1 MIVLL
6 TSQLPYFLFGLIL
19 TVILCGVTIK
29 LSERYR
35 KPGNLI
41 NVQSSHEGPV
51 SRFGGLSIVTSTIA
65 VFILFYT
72 QSRFFDHQSI
82 LLVLTFSCAVFF
94 IGFIEDIV
102 GHIRPRFRILGVAV
116 LAATAGFY
124 LGWLESVN
132 IDVIDDL
139 VEENFLLAATI
150 TVFGVVG
157 LTNSFNLIDGL
168 NGLCVGTT
176 LAIIFVLIYLAHV
189 VGLNHF
195 VFFYTILFFCSVGFF
210 ICNFPYGKIFLG
222 DGGAYFLGF
231 AIAQGC
237 ILLNSSDSRLSSWVF
252 ILVGIYPIWETIFSF
267 LRRIIQGEKWSR
279 ADREHMHQR
288 IYDFLRSPKHG
299 VQSVGL
305 NATASLICLIFP
317 ITSGALSVAYY
328 DDSNAL
334 KLACL
339 SLITVYMVIYVFLGK
354 KLRERSVRSRA
365 AS

>member
-1 MIVLL
+1 MTVLL
-6 TSQLPYFLFGLIL
+6 TSRMPYFLFGLIL
-19 TVILCGVTIK
+19 TVILCGVTSK
-29 LSERYR
+29 LSARYR
-35 KPGNLI
+35 KSRNLI
-41 NVQSSHEGPV
+41 NVQNSHEGSI
-51 SRFGGLSIVTSTIA
+51 SRFGGLTVVISTIA
-65 VFILFYT
+65 VFILFYPRS
-72 QSRFFDHQSI
+72 QFVDHESVF
-82 LLVLTFSCAVFF
+82 LVLIFSCAVFL

-102 GHIRPRFRILGVAV
+102 GHIRPRFRILGVTV
-116 LAATAGFY
+116 VAATAGFY
-124 LGWLESVN
+124 LGWLDSVN

-139 VEENFLLAATI
+139 VAENYLLAATI

-176 LAIIFVLIYLAHV
+176 LVIVFVLIYLANV
-189 VGLNHF
+189 MELNRF

-237 ILLNSSDSRLSSWVF
+237 ILLNSAESPLSSWVF
-252 ILVGIYPIWETIFSF
+252 ILVAIYPIWETIFSF
-267 LRRIIQGEKWSR
+267 SRRIIQGKKWSK

-288 IYDFLRSPKHG
+288 VYDFLRSRKQG
-299 VQSVGL
+299 GQSVGL

-317 ITSGALSVAYY
+317 ITSGALSIAYY
-328 DDSNAL
+328 GNSYAL

-354 KLRERSVRSRA
+354 KLRELSIRSKTGS
-365 AS
+365 